1 MSNMKLQSFFD
12 NIDKLSVSESI
23 LKLSRRGEERGGEG
37 RGEGRGEERRVT
49 SRRLY
54 IIKYEPIDGLMVER
68 TNKYLERSTVHE
80 GKEGRKSYM

>member
-23 LKLSRRGEERGGEG
+23 LKLSRRGEERG
-37 RGEGRGEERRVT
+37 VT